1 MVLHASFRNRS
12 LRRTSYLGDK
22 ICRTIFKLFLYF
34 RCQSFLSEYNFKNG
48 SPGIRV
54 LIVKVEKK
62 NSWEILSFP
71 YFEGYISRVLNLLQA
86 WVIIFLSF
94 QLICFSFSSSKGT
107 IGAPK
112 VWNEMKNFA
121 RWKKEPFCWL
131 WQINEE
137 TSHVVG
143 IMLCAVKDAQCDDR
157 ESPWKTMERKRWS
170 GTVTNSN
177 NWFWNFPLWN
187 KYRLWS
193 SKFFHNYSIK
203 AFTFVLDWPKLE
215 WIVQWKRRK
224 RILMTRYSFVN
235 MFML

>member
-34 RCQSFLSEYNFKNG
+34 PCQSFLSEYNFKNG

-112 VWNEMKNFA
+112 EWNEKFCSLKKRAFLLTVTDKRRNIA
-121 RWKKEPFCWL
+121 RCGNNVMRSK
-131 WQINEE
+131 
-137 TSHVVG
+137 G
-143 IMLCAVKDAQCDDR
+143 CAVWYQGITLKDWRANDDLEQSR
-157 ESPWKTMERKRWS
+157 TLTIGFGIFRYEINIGYGVLSSFKT
-170 GTVTNSN
+170 
-177 NWFWNFPLWN
+177 
-187 KYRLWS
+187 
-193 SKFFHNYSIK
+193 I
-203 AFTFVLDWPKLE
+203 VLKL
-215 WIVQWKRRK
+215 
-224 RILMTRYSFVN
+224 LLLF
-235 MFML
+235 